1 MTVHWY
7 KAARESGDTVST
19 LLDEYPLRTGMDNLK
34 QLVEVSKR

>member
-7 KAARESGDTVST
+7 KAARENGDTVDT
-19 LLDEYPLRTGMDNLK
+19 LLEEYPLRTGMDNLK